1 MFWTKTILVLGLTA
15 FFAQSGDMPPVP
27 VAKQTEEF
35 ALKARREGQLG
46 LQIPI
51 PPDLFAKVTETISV
65 YPTICDAPIAPV
77 CMRTVCPRHT
87 KARKRWPAAMAGS
100 SNIKYEDEDG
110 RILRK
115 SFPEDPPA

>member
-1 MFWTKTILVLGLTA
+1 MFRTKTILVLGLTA

-77 CMRTVCPRHT
+77 CPTALGIQRLGNVCL
-87 KARKRWPAAMAGS
+87 RWLDRAIS
-100 SNIKYEDEDG
+100 I
-110 RILRK
+110 
-115 SFPEDPPA
+115 